1 MKIYYQKMKLLFYK
15 KMIVL
20 LQNNLKLKRRKV
32 KMKLEMNKIYKRKKI
47 SNLIKQKL
55 FHFNNKFNKSINKL
69 KICMILKIVMRK
81 I

>member
-55 FHFNNKFNKSINKL
+55 FHFNNKANKSMNKL